1 MAEQGGAE
9 QTEIQFGTVRNAVV
23 HTPAD
28 DVVDVKRLPAQGSL
42 R

>member
-28 DVVDVKRLPAQGSL
+28 DVVDEFKAELSS
-42 R
+42 